1 MIKAATIV
9 FVLVCLFAFVSC
21 KTSPSAV
28 TAGINV
34 TTTED
39 DDKQTLQMGIVISI
53 NWPDGL
59 KSGIPDGKVTES
71 SAIKIARDI
80 CKTYQNNIIEYPN
93 IYFFEFDPRV
103 VCKETDQSGRCVGD
117 ASLVV
122 SCTWTDKASVEGVWT
137 TAE

>member
-28 TAGINV
+28 TAGVNV
-34 TTTED
+34 TTTEE
-39 DDKQTLQMGIVISI
+39 DDKPTFQVSIDIGI
-53 NWPDGL
+53 NWSDGL

-80 CKTYQNNIIEYPN
+80 CETYQNNIIDDLN
-93 IYFFEFDPRV
+93 IYFFEFDSRV
-103 VCKETDQSGRCVGD
+103 VCKETDQSGRCIGD
-117 ASLVV
+117 VSLVV